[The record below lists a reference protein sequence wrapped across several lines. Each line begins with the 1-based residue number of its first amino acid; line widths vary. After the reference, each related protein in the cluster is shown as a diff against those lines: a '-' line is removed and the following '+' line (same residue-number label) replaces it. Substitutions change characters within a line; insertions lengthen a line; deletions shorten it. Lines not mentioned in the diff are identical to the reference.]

1 MPEIIWTPYKA
12 TMKIN
17 KILDTVYPSLNERFP
32 INIESL
38 AKDIL
43 FCISRLSIFSL
54 LFF

>member
-38 AKDIL
+38 AKDIHAL
-43 FCISRLSIFSL
+43 FNWNDPRRIQT
-54 LFF
+54 